1 MATFEATQ
9 SQFSQEHFEVLEIDL
24 PVIDGVCTIGGAL
37 GYGTPLSCDQ
47 QTSTQQFNTS
57 SGATFLTSGGDNFFV
72 PDASGTYTTKTYKFT
87 NANAPL
93 LPESE
98 IYRCIKSISEAVTEL
113 KPSEGLSSRGTLSIQ
128 FNDFIGDPNQDTA
141 GVTDTVK
148 STGTFF
154 GKLSARQIF
163 ANKEVRIKLYRVQAD
178 GTIDLVSGA
187 QTRYYSAEAF
197 TNSGK
202 GGWSLKCKD
211 ELSVANLDDKTWLS
225 DRTTL
230 LRTDMTDTQ
239 TTVPVFADDSY
250 AIGDILLIGDEF
262 VKVTNINS
270 ATELAIAARGLNI
283 VAPVSGVILTK
294 TEVDDHS
301 AGDEIFKCRMSD
313 NETIDSL
320 LTEVLTDSDVPSA
333 RIPVPP
339 SPYAW
344 FTEVSIWQT
353 TNKINTLW
361 YKAEEVNSILKRVL
375 TAYLMNM
382 WFDPVSRFIR
392 LSAISVWKE
401 SSKDLIEGNEI
412 NSESIKIAAKDD
424 IRATRALAIYDKKYL
439 AKSDD
444 VENYARGSQ
453 FSEQSLITDVYF
465 GKHKDKLFEPSVLLT
480 KNSADLLV
488 QRYVSS
494 FKFTPKIYT
503 WVTPERKL
511 NFNTGDIVDIK
522 SGETQSISGEIS
534 SNERA
539 QVLSIN
545 PKYTPHGR
553 TYNIKAMT
561 YTPAFSDNTVFIID
575 GNLNDYNLFGHAG
588 NPASAVT
595 ITFILDAV
603 TVSSTNTNTPAI
615 SAGNF
620 VAGSK
625 IIIILRNGT
634 NWQSRGGDGGAGG
647 GEEGP
652 PDYLPVAG
660 GNGGICYDANGIDT
674 DIYLSGADPQGGTA
688 SGFLRAPGGGGGGG
702 GSDFTAQIVGGGGG
716 GGAGI
721 VYGTGAN
728 IGGVDGN
735 ISGGGGS
742 GGTPSG
748 SGAGG
753 DGGAWGVA
761 GADGDDD
768 ATISHPSEFG
778 ASGGAAGKGIVKSG
792 ATTVVKVYGNTPT
805 NFING
810 GGDTPN
816 A

>member
-24 PVIDGVCTIGGAL
+24 PVIDGVCTIGGSL
-37 GYGTPLSCDQ
+37 GFGTPLSCDQ
-47 QTSTQQFNTS
+47 QTSSQQFNTS
-57 SGATFLTSGGDNFFV
+57 SGDTFLTSGGNNFFV
-72 PDASGTYTTKTYKFT
+72 QEASGTYTTKTYKFT

-141 GVTDTVK
+141 GVTDAVK

-154 GKLSARQIF
+154 GKLNARQIF

-178 GTIDLVSGA
+178 GSIDLVSGA

-230 LRTDMTDTQ
+230 LRTDMTNVQ
-239 TTVPVFADDSY
+239 TTVPVFAGDSY
-250 AIGDILLIGDEF
+250 AVGDILLIGDEF
-262 VKVTNINS
+262 VKVTNINNS
-270 ATELAIAARGLNI
+270 TELAIAARGLNI

-339 SPYAW
+339 SIYAW
-344 FTEVSIWQT
+344 SDEVSVWQS

-412 NSESIKIAAKDD
+412 NSESIKIASKDD

-453 FSEQSLITDVYF
+453 FSEQSLTTDVYF
-465 GKHKDKLFEPSVLLT
+465 GKHKDKLFDPSVLLT
-480 KNSADLLV
+480 KTSADLLV

-545 PKYTPHGR
+545 PKYTTHGR

-561 YTPAFSDNTVFIID
+561 YTPAFSDNTVFILD
-575 GNLNDYNLFGHAG
+575 ENLNDYNLFGHAG

-595 ITFILDAV
+595 ITFILDNI
-603 TVSSTNTNTPAI
+603 TISSTNTNTPAI
-615 SAGNF
+615 SAGGF

-625 IIIILRNGT
+625 IIIILRNGA
-634 NWQSRGGDGGAGG
+634 NWQSKGGNGGGSNGDGT
-647 GEEGP
+647 
-652 PDYLPVAG
+652 
-660 GNGGICYDANGIDT
+660 NGGICYDANGIDT
-674 DIYLSGADPQGGTA
+674 DIYLGGADPQSGTA
-688 SGFLRAPGGGGGGG
+688 SGFLRAPGGGGAGGANFFT
-702 GSDFTAQIVGGGGG
+702 DFGFDTITYYGGGGG

-721 VYGTGAN
+721 DVGLGGFASGGSVSGAN
-728 IGGVDGN
+728 GN
-735 ISGGGGS
+735 TVGS
-742 GGTPSG
+742 GGTG
-748 SGAGG
+748 GAAFNAAATDGANGGNWGIAGG
-753 DGGAWGVA
+753 N
-761 GADGDDD
+761 
-768 ATISHPSEFG
+768 SL
-778 ASGGAAGKGIVKSG
+778 ASNTNPARTGGAAGKGIVKSG
-792 ATTVVKVYGNTPT
+792 GIVNVYGNTPT

>member
-24 PVIDGVCTIGGAL
+24 PVIDGVCTIGGSL
-37 GYGTPLSCDQ
+37 GFGTPLSCDQ
-47 QTSTQQFNTS
+47 Q
-57 SGATFLTSGGDNFFV
+57 
-72 PDASGTYTTKTYKFT
+72 TYTTKTYKFT

-141 GVTDTVK
+141 GVTDAVK

-178 GTIDLVSGA
+178 GSIDLVSGA

-230 LRTDMTDTQ
+230 LRTDMTNVQ
-239 TTVPVFADDSY
+239 TTVPVFAGGSY

-339 SPYAW
+339 SIYAW
-344 FTEVSIWQT
+344 STEVGIWQT

-465 GKHKDKLFEPSVLLT
+465 GKHKDKLFDPSVLLT

-522 SGETQSISGEIS
+522 SGETQSMSGEKS

-545 PKYTPHGR
+545 PKYTTHGR

-561 YTPAFSDNTVFIID
+561 YTPAFSDNEIITLT
-575 GNLNDYNLFGHAG
+575 GNIDDYNLFGRAG

-595 ITFILDAV
+595 ITFILDNI
-603 TVSSTNTNTPAI
+603 TVSSTNSNTPAI
-615 SAGNF
+615 SAGGF

-625 IIIILRNGT
+625 IIIILRNGVD
-634 NWQSRGGDGGAGG
+634 WQSKGGDGGEGGSYLVNDPGAGSNG
-647 GEEGP
+647 YDG
-652 PDYLPVAG
+652 A
-660 GNGGICYDANGIDT
+660 NGGICYDAGGIDT
-674 DIYLSGADPQGGTA
+674 DIYLSGTDPEGGTA
-688 SGFLRAPGGGGGGG
+688 SGFLRAPGGGAGGAGGGANYG
-702 GSDFTAQIVGGGGG
+702 PGGGGGG

-721 VYGTGAN
+721 NVGFGGAGGLSGFFAAPNGDGEAGAN
-728 IGGVDGN
+728 GDILGN
-735 ISGGGGS
+735 G
-742 GGTPSG
+742 
-748 SGAGG
+748 GAGG
-753 DGGAWGVA
+753 DGADTNSGGDGGDFGQA
-761 GADGDDD
+761 GTSGDPYD
-768 ATISHPSEFG
+768 IYIG
-778 ASGGAAGKGIVKSG
+778 GLGGAAGKGIVKSG
-792 ATTVVKVYGNTPT
+792 AVVNVYGDTPT

-810 GGDTPN
+810 GGDTPD